1 MAIRL
6 KKWDH
11 YIKEYANH
19 DVILKDIIK
28 EISLMEKYLMMIGGA
43 LVFQTVI
50 FMTLFLMK
58 WNKYIYSEH

>member
-11 YIKEYANH
+11 YIKEYATH

-28 EISLMEKYLMMIGGA
+28 EISLMEKYLLMIGGA

-58 WNKYIYSEH
+58 